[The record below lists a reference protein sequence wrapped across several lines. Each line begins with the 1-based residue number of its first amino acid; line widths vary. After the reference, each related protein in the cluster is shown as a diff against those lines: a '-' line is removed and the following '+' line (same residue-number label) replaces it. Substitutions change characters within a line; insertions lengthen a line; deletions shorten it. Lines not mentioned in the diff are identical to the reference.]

1 MDLEPARLL
10 CPWGFPGKISSS
22 RGSSQPKDL
31 NPVSC
36 ISRRILYHGVTWEAL
51 FLGQITFYACKCLFV
66 QFGFLYFPLF
76 WSKRKSESVI
86 CSAMSDS
93 LRPQGLGPTRLLC
106 PWDFPGNNT
115 RVGCNFLLQGIFV
128 TQGSNLSL
136 LHYRW
141 ILYSLSHQ
149 RSPFWSISSCKTQAL
164 SVSLELKASGKGEYL
179 MATMTRLILGGSWCQ
194 WGLCLLSW
202 DFVFSK
208 SARISTTANAG
219 P

>member
-1 MDLEPARLL
+1 MCLSACGSMDLEPARLL

-36 ISRRILYHGVTWEAL
+36 ISRWILYHGVTWEAL

-128 TQGSNLSL
+128 TQGSNPCL
-136 LHYRW
+136 
-141 ILYSLSHQ
+141 
-149 RSPFWSISSCKTQAL
+149 
-164 SVSLELKASGKGEYL
+164 
-179 MATMTRLILGGSWCQ
+179 
-194 WGLCLLSW
+194 LCLGLADRFFTTSVTYVKLKLNIPQSCPALCNLM
-202 DFVFSK
+202 DCTVHGILQ
-208 SARISTTANAG
+208 ARILEWVAFPFFRGSLQPG
-219 P
+219 D